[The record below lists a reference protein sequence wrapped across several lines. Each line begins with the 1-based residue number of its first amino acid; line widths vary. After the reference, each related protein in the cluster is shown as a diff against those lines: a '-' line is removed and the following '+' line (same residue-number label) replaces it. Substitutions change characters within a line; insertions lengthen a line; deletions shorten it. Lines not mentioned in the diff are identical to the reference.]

1 MNDKEILEKVKEY
14 LELDTEH
21 GEKEICLYANQLLS
35 WIKEWEQSNEKE
47 VKL

>member
-1 MNDKEILEKVKEY
+1 MSKKEILEKVKEY

-35 WIKEWEQSNEKE
+35 WIKEWEQSND
-47 VKL
+47 